1 MHQLIVFAAAACNR
15 RLAGVAVVLL
25 GALFGTP
32 APAQKKVPSAE
43 VSVTTGTDPCKA
55 EVLKFEETIAFIR
68 QSQGNQAAED
78 LKKRLIPPEVEAKL
92 LATEGYCGLAKHIRE
107 KKLNR

>member
-1 MHQLIVFAAAACNR
+1 MQPLFILTSAVRGRMLFAAGA
-15 RLAGVAVVLL
+15 VLL
-25 GALFGTP
+25 GALFG
-32 APAQKKVPSAE
+32 APVHAQKKAPPAE
-43 VSVTTGTDPCKA
+43 VNLTTGTDPCKT

-78 LKKRLIPPEVEAKL
+78 LKKRLIPPELESKILGA
-92 LATEGYCGLAKHIRE
+92 EGYCGLAKHIRE

>member
-1 MHQLIVFAAAACNR
+1 VHQLIVFAAAAR
-15 RLAGVAVVLL
+15 SSVLASVAMVLL
-25 GALFGTP
+25 GALFS
-32 APAQKKVPSAE
+32 APVQAQKKPPAAE
-43 VSVTTGTDPCKA
+43 VSVSTGTDPCKTD
-55 EVLKFEETIAFIR
+55 VLKFEETIAFIR

-78 LKKRLIPPEVEAKL
+78 LKKRLIPPEVEAKI

>member
-1 MHQLIVFAAAACNR
+1 MWSHLLAIAAIVLAFALCSTSAW
-15 RLAGVAVVLL
+15 
-25 GALFGTP
+25 
-32 APAQKKVPSAE
+32 AQKKTPSPE
-43 VSVTTGTDPCKA
+43 VSTTTGTDPCKA
-55 EVLKFEETIAFIR
+55 EVLKFEETMAFIR

-92 LATEGYCGLAKHIRE
+92 LATEGYCGLARHIRE

>member
-1 MHQLIVFAAAACNR
+1 MAIV
-15 RLAGVAVVLL
+15 LAGAFC
-25 GALFGTP
+25 ASAF
-32 APAQKKVPSAE
+32 AQKKAPAPE
-43 VSVTTGTDPCKA
+43 AIITAGTDPCKA
-55 EVLKFEETIAFIR
+55 EVLKFEETMAFIR

-92 LATEGYCGLAKHIRE
+92 LATEGYCGLAKYIRE